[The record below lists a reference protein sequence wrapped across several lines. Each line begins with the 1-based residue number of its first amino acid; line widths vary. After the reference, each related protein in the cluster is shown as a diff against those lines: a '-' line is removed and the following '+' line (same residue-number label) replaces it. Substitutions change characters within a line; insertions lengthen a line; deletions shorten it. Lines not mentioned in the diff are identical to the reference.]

1 MYPRRHSSGLG
12 ISDAHIALRR
22 QHRRDWHPSRNPLV
36 QGWPPRW
43 RDEATRGERFRAQ
56 ITANS
61 RGHAVSTIPFDPDQA
76 WGPKAVPQVSGTVHG
91 CRGRVT
97 IAPGD
102 SGGACTRNPARMRQT
117 GLAAGSAAFVERAP
131 DGPPRAGLA
140 GDSGAARAANRAA
153 GACFGTLAQFYRG
166 PACGTSMRRPAGRT
180 CARRVSPR
188 SSACSRPGSKN
199 GHGRGQ
205 VSRSHEGHGG
215 IDQRC
220 RCSPPT
226 LTLGKGL
233 RCPVLI
239 VFKLTLPGWRH
250 SSAYPR
256 GGGQLAPDGG
266 ATERDAGCFTA
277 VL

>member
-1 MYPRRHSSGLG
+1 MLILPSADGTG
-12 ISDAHIALRR
+12 GTGT
-22 QHRRDWHPSRNPLV
+22 HPGTRLYWA
-36 QGWPPRW
+36 WPPRW
-43 RDEATRGERFRAQ
+43 KDEAMRGERFRAQ

-76 WGPKAVPQVSGTVHG
+76 GGPKAVPQVSGTVHG

-166 PACGTSMRRPAGRT
+166 ACLRYIDATTRRPDLRASRIAEVVGLLAAGVQER
-180 CARRVSPR
+180 P
-188 SSACSRPGSKN
+188 RPGA
-199 GHGRGQ
+199 R
-205 VSRSHEGHGG
+205 
-215 IDQRC
+215 
-220 RCSPPT
+220 
-226 LTLGKGL
+226 
-233 RCPVLI
+233 
-239 VFKLTLPGWRH
+239 
-250 SSAYPR
+250 
-256 GGGQLAPDGG
+256 
-266 ATERDAGCFTA
+266 
-277 VL
+277 

>member
-1 MYPRRHSSGLG
+1 MLILPSADGTG
-12 ISDAHIALRR
+12 GTGT
-22 QHRRDWHPSRNPLV
+22 HPGTRLYWA
-36 QGWPPRW
+36 WPPRW

-76 WGPKAVPQVSGTVHG
+76 GGPKAVPQVSGTVHG

-140 GDSGAARAANRAA
+140 GDSGAARAADPALGPASARWRSSTA
-153 GACFGTLAQFYRG
+153 G

-188 SSACSRPGSKN
+188 SSACSRPGPKN